1 MSHTYI
7 WVTII
12 VYKPVTD
19 KNIFEKSL
27 LQRERN
33 LITFV
38 ERFEIHNIMDR
49 TTIEDAVF
57 PDCPIRNILA
67 RLCDKWS
74 LLVMYTLDKAGRV
87 PMRFKELQREIP
99 DISQKMLTV
108 TLRTLEEEGY
118 VTRTIYPE
126 VPPRVEYALTER
138 THSLLPHINALIAW
152 ALENMDPIMKDRKT
166 FARHSKTD

>member
-1 MSHTYI
+1 
-7 WVTII
+7 
-12 VYKPVTD
+12 
-19 KNIFEKSL
+19 
-27 LQRERN
+27 
-33 LITFV
+33 
-38 ERFEIHNIMDR
+38 MDR

-74 LLVMYTLDKAGRV
+74 LLLLYTLNKAGSEPV
-87 PMRFKELQREIP
+87 RFKELQREIP

-108 TLRTLEEEGY
+108 TLRTLEEDGY

-138 THSLLPHINALIAW
+138 TRSLLPHINSLIAW
-152 ALENMDPIMKDRKT
+152 ALENRASIVKDRKT
-166 FARHSKTD
+166 FIGETRN